1 MSVMIVSGSLLFFAI
16 PVRTYQNIFFRAKVV
31 MLILAAFFAG
41 AIYSA
46 RPLYDADR
54 APYQLGVLLNH
65 LTEPGDLLITEC
77 GGSPNVLYAAD
88 RRGWLMF
95 REYSEERL
103 EHLRQAGARYYAD
116 AFLADRDER
125 RSLHEGTFTELRL
138 DDQLAVLG
146 ELTSHPVRSQ
156 YKLPDEP
163 DVLPPADAMLVAPA
177 SSNTIAKWALGISDN
192 LALGLITE
200 AIGLRLPLA
209 ALAHL
214 SAAQAAHPAF
224 AGHLKTLRAA
234 GVTVLTGTPYD
245 PAQDLAF
252 GLLERGLPAAR

>member
-1 MSVMIVSGSLLFFAI
+1 M
-16 PVRTYQNIFFRAKVV
+16 
-31 MLILAAFFAG
+31 AG
-41 AIYSA
+41 
-46 RPLYDADR
+46 RR
-54 APYQLGVLLNH
+54 
-65 LTEPGDLLITEC
+65 
-77 GGSPNVLYAAD
+77 VLYVVCCAAPPALATAGLVSSAQA
-88 RRGWLMF
+88 RGWDVCVICTPT
-95 REYSEERL
+95 
-103 EHLRQAGARYYAD
+103 AARW
-116 AFLADRDER
+116 
-125 RSLHEGTFTELRL
+125 L